1 MKKLL
6 LGLMLVAVPLIG
18 CGGGAEDVSA
28 DNVQTVMTE
37 DGHGINLDYGPMNS
51 EEPLASM
58 QDSSGDVSA
67 MGPGCWVTLL
77 YCKDPR
83 YNGWATCQQNGKC
96 SLQQFK
102 DNCIALYNKTC

>member
-6 LGLMLVAVPLIG
+6 LGLMLVAVPLVG
-18 CGGGAEDVSA
+18 CGAGTEDASS
-28 DNVQTVMTE
+28 DTVQTVTTE
-37 DGHGINLDYGPMNS
+37 SGQSINLDYGPMSS

-58 QDSSGDVSA
+58 HDSSGDVSA
-67 MGPGCWVTLL
+67 MGAGCWVTLL

-96 SLQQFK
+96 SYQQFK